1 MALTVLARH
10 EPARL
15 EKTPGHAL
23 PAALAVQPT
32 YGEEIVQSRLAKASR
47 ASKFSET
54 VEVAIKTISLSLEL
68 FIPSTH

>member
-32 YGEEIVQSRLAKASR
+32 YGEEIVRSRLAKA
-47 ASKFSET
+47 
-54 VEVAIKTISLSLEL
+54 
-68 FIPSTH
+68 